1 MPSRFK
7 CLPMEPLGT
16 ALPTLSGQR
25 SRRAVGMEASVERPL
40 TKTPILGT
48 AAHRTDHEIL
58 SDLRD
63 KGYADRNR
71 PWAAGGHR

>member
-1 MPSRFK
+1 
-7 CLPMEPLGT
+7 
-16 ALPTLSGQR
+16 
-25 SRRAVGMEASVERPL
+25 MEASVERPL